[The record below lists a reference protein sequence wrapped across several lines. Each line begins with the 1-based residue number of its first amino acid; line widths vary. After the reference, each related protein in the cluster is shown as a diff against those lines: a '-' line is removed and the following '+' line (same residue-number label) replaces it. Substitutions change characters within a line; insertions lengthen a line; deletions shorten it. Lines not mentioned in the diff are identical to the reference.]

1 MLSFYVAETIFECG
15 MDHLMGYV
23 PIGRP
28 DASKFEKIVAK
39 RFRIFRPSLICS
51 LNNCIIIAH
60 FVTRRALKNVTK
72 YSPMMLMML
81 IAMVWVFIDYV
92 Q

>member
-1 MLSFYVAETIFECG
+1 MFSSVLQPLLFDVA
-15 MDHLMGYV
+15 LNRWSVRY
-23 PIGRP
+23 IGRP